1 MEPERVL
8 INDKLQQLP
17 PEWPVNLRPGIRALV
32 QQAQTKLVILD
43 DDPTGSQTVQGIP
56 LLTHWSVE
64 ALQAE
69 LGRDGPGFFILTN
82 SRSLPTQQAEQVGAE
97 IGRNLGLA
105 SRGSGQKIAVVSRG
119 DSTLRGHFPEE
130 VQSLAA
136 GLETDFDAWL
146 LIPTLYSAGRFTLD
160 DVHYAAEG
168 HWLVPIGLTSYAQ
181 DGTFGFRSSN
191 LRAWV
196 EEKTNGQ
203 IRAEQVASIS
213 IEDIRLGGPSVV
225 FQKLLSLPHG
235 SIVVV
240 NAASRSDFEVLIHA
254 MLQAEAQGKRY
265 VYRAT
270 ASFIPV
276 RFALDPYPL
285 LDVSSL
291 SLPAAS
297 GGLIMVGSYVP
308 KTTEQVKNV
317 LDRQLATSVEINV
330 EHLLD
335 AQQRPGEIQLAAAKV
350 DYEIANGRQV
360 MLYTSRKLVRV
371 TDQISNLEIGRQ
383 VSSGLIQTL
392 HHLQNRPRYILA
404 KGGITSHDVATKGLG
419 VQRAMVL
426 GQICQGISVW
436 QLGPETRFP
445 GLNYIVFPGN
455 IGEPETLADVISK
468 LSQ

>member
-1 MEPERVL
+1 
-8 INDKLQQLP
+8 
-17 PEWPVNLRPGIRALV
+17 
-32 QQAQTKLVILD
+32 
-43 DDPTGSQTVQGIP
+43 
-56 LLTHWSVE
+56 
-64 ALQAE
+64 
-69 LGRDGPGFFILTN
+69 
-82 SRSLPTQQAEQVGAE
+82 
-97 IGRNLGLA
+97 
-105 SRGSGQKIAVVSRG
+105 
-119 DSTLRGHFPEE
+119 
-130 VQSLAA
+130 
-136 GLETDFDAWL
+136 
-146 LIPTLYSAGRFTLD
+146 
-160 DVHYAAEG
+160 
-168 HWLVPIGLTSYAQ
+168 
-181 DGTFGFRSSN
+181 
-191 LRAWV
+191 
-196 EEKTNGQ
+196 
-203 IRAEQVASIS
+203 
-213 IEDIRLGGPSVV
+213 
-225 FQKLLSLPHG
+225 
-235 SIVVV
+235 
-240 NAASRSDFEVLIHA
+240 
-254 MLQAEAQGKRY
+254 
-265 VYRAT
+265 
-270 ASFIPV
+270 
-276 RFALDPYPL
+276 
-285 LDVSSL
+285 
-291 SLPAAS
+291 
-297 GGLIMVGSYVP
+297 MVGSYVP

-335 AQQRPGEIQLAAAKV
+335 ALQRPGAIQLAAAKV